1 MGQAGLAGHEQATSH
16 SVVTRVAHTPLK
28 AATSAG
34 FGGMTSW
41 RGLSGR
47 RYIVSV
53 YHPASVPD
61 YGDAVLIAVGRD
73 RQGGRRILAVGTGSP
88 EPLAA
93 LAGCEEI
100 HVHLLARDAGEKA
113 RLLADLALPALQ
125 GLNRADALLPAA

>member
-1 MGQAGLAGHEQATSH
+1 MGWSTSVKNQRVTLA
-16 SVVTRVAHTPLK
+16 PLK
-28 AATSAG
+28 AASEAD
-34 FGGMTSW
+34 FGGFTSW

-47 RYIVSV
+47 RYVVSV

-61 YGDAVLIAVGRD
+61 YGDAVLIAVGRN

-93 LAGCEEI
+93 LPGCVEI

-113 RLLADLALPALQ
+113 QLLADLALPTLRR
-125 GLNRADALLPAA
+125 LKREDALLPAA

>member
-1 MGQAGLAGHEQATSH
+1 MGQAGTICTKAEKTVVLA
-16 SVVTRVAHTPLK
+16 PLK
-28 AATSAG
+28 AADTVA
-34 FGGMTSW
+34 FGGLTSW

-47 RYIVSV
+47 RYVVSV

-73 RQGGRRILAVGTGSP
+73 RHGGRRILAVGTGSP

-93 LAGCEEI
+93 LAGCVEI

-113 RLLADLALPALQ
+113 RLLADLALPALRQ
-125 GLNRADALLPAA
+125 LNRDGALLPAA

>member
-1 MGQAGLAGHEQATSH
+1 MGLSAIATKREKTVSF
-16 SVVTRVAHTPLK
+16 APLK
-28 AATSAG
+28 AAPAAD
-34 FGGMTSW
+34 FGGLTSW

-93 LAGCEEI
+93 IAGCQEI

-113 RLLADLALPALQ
+113 QLLADLALPALKRLSRE
-125 GLNRADALLPAA
+125 GALLPAA

>member
-1 MGQAGLAGHEQATSH
+1 MGQSGIACAPAEKTA
-16 SVVTRVAHTPLK
+16 VFAPLK
-28 AATSAG
+28 AADAVS
-34 FGGMTSW
+34 FGGLTSW

-73 RQGGRRILAVGTGSP
+73 RHGGRRILAVGTGSP

-93 LAGCEEI
+93 LAGCVEI

-125 GLNRADALLPAA
+125 GLKREDLNRDGALLPAA